1 MFRISLAVLSVCV
14 LVTFADVP
22 RVDAATKCIHIAR
35 QRNIEALINKCGQ
48 CMIAMV
54 YRMRPGGAKPVT
66 RQFPVLARS
75 SAPVPFKGSGQ
86 SRIKSERLCP
96 RDRGQLEEAAKQPKS
111 NKCVTLEQSGSA
123 GAILINRCGEC
134 RAAAI
139 QRSNDNQATG
149 VRDYLKLQSGQR
161 AVIPSK
167 GYSSVGLLGEI
178 PCPKG

>member
-1 MFRISLAVLSVCV
+1 MLRIALAVFFVSAMAIL
-14 LVTFADVP
+14 ADIP
-22 RVDAATKCIHIAR
+22 RAEAAGKCIHIVR
-35 QRNIEALINKCGQ
+35 QGNIETFVNRCGQ

-54 YRMRPGGAKPVT
+54 LRMRPGGAKPVT
-66 RQFPVLARS
+66 RQFPIQAKS
-75 SAPVPFKGSGQ
+75 TAPVPFKGSGQ

-96 RDRGQLEEAAKQPKS
+96 RDRGQLEEAAKQPIS
-111 NKCVTLEQSGSA
+111 NKCVILEQSGSA
-123 GAILINRCGEC
+123 GAVLINRCSEC

-161 AVIPSK
+161 RAVPSK

-178 PCPKG
+178 PCP

>member
-1 MFRISLAVLSVCV
+1 MFRFALAVLSLSV
-14 LVTFADVP
+14 LTIFADVP
-22 RVDAATKCIHIAR
+22 RADAASKCIHIVR
-35 QRNIEALINKCGQ
+35 QGNIETLVNKCGQ
-48 CMIAMV
+48 CMIAMML
-54 YRMRPGGAKPVT
+54 RMRPGGAKPVT

-75 SAPVPFKGSGQ
+75 TAPIPFKGSGQ

-161 AVIPSK
+161 TVVASL

-178 PCPKG
+178 PCP

>member
-1 MFRISLAVLSVCV
+1 MFRIALAALSLSALMIV
-14 LVTFADVP
+14 ADIP
-22 RVDAATKCIHIAR
+22 RAEAAAKCIQVYR
-35 QRNIEALINKCGQ
+35 QGNIETLVNRCGQ

-54 YRMRPGGAKPVT
+54 FRMRPGGAKPVT

-111 NKCVTLEQSGSA
+111 NKCITLEQSGSA

-161 AVIPSK
+161 TVVASK

-178 PCPKG
+178 SCPKG